1 GADKLAER
9 AQARLD
15 AGEPLEALHLVAIA
29 LGAEPGNRAALLVKK
44 NASALL
50 LERSGQSNL
59 SETMWLR
66 SEIAEVE
73 AALEG

>member
-1 GADKLAER
+1 M
-9 AQARLD
+9 ARGVTTGTLT
-15 AGEPLEALHLVAIA
+15 GQSE
-29 LGAEPGNRAALLVKK
+29 AALTVKK
-44 NASALL
+44 GASQLL

-73 AALEG
+73 AALGEG